1 MSDPLTRHQ
10 LSRSGRLVAHD
21 AGRRAGHH
29 GRGGDISGDDGTGAD
44 RRPLANGDPTQYC
57 RVRSDRSPPA
67 YPCRFRLPVVAL
79 LQLAGIGR
87 RTGKTVV
94 DEHHAVTDEDFVFYC
109 HSLANERVGRYLAA
123 RPDFCTGLNFD
134 KGPDHGLV
142 ADDATVEVDELGL
155 GNAYPLAELN
165 VLANRHPV
173 APYTDLL
180 AERTASAR

>member
-1 MSDPLTRHQ
+1 PL
-10 LSRSGRLVAHD
+10 LAH
-21 AGRRAGHH
+21 
-29 GRGGDISGDDGTGAD
+29 
-44 RRPLANGDPTQYC
+44 RPLARP
-57 RVRSDRSPPA
+57 R
-67 YPCRFRLPVVAL
+67 
-79 LQLAGIGR
+79 R
-87 RTGKTVV
+87 RTGNTVRA
-94 DEHHAVTDEDFVFYC
+94 EHHALTDEDFGFYC
-109 HSLANERVGRYLAA
+109 PSLANERVGRYLAA